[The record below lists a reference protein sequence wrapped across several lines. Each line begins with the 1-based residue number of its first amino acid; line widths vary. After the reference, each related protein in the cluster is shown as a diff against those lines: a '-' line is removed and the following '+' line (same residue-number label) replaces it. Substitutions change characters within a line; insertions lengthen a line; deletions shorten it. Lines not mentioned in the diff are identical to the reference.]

1 MKPHVWRPLK
11 ALFCFFD
18 SQCFQNES
26 KKISEFTPGDS
37 RETRDNTC
45 LYPNANLKYLLNDIA
60 ESKDLERKWRKNGE
74 RGIPD
79 AARRGRVQNL
89 LLLRRIAI
97 GGRHATKEKSN
108 TS

>member
-1 MKPHVWRPLK
+1 M
-11 ALFCFFD
+11 F
-18 SQCFQNES
+18 S
-26 KKISEFTPGDS
+26 KRIQENLRIHARRFS

-60 ESKDLERKWRKNGE
+60 ESKDLGRKWRKYEE
-74 RGIPD
+74 REISD

-97 GGRHATKEKSN
+97 GDQTRD
-108 TS
+108 